1 MGEGLGSILVDEK
14 LSQQFVFA
22 AQVTKH
28 ILGSIRR
35 EVASRMNGMD
45 LLDWVQRR
53 VTEIISIGSP
63 LL

>member
-1 MGEGLGSILVDEK
+1 MDEK

-35 EVASRMNGMD
+35 EVASRVNGMD